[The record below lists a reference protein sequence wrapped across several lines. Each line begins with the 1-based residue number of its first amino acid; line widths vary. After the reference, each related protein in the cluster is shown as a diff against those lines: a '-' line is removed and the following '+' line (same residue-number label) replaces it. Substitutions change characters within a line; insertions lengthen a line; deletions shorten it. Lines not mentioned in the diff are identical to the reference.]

1 MNYEIEKKLYHVK
14 IVRKNNRNTYIR
26 INDNG
31 EIYVT
36 TNYLTPN
43 RKIIK
48 LLDQNKSK
56 IIKMLQNKER
66 QLQRSEQ
73 FYYLGKPYDIIF
85 EPVKQ
90 IIIQNSFIIVENEQ
104 KLHRWLKKQMKQLF
118 QERLNYCYQKFNEN
132 IPYPNLKIRTM
143 KTRWGVCNRQNNT
156 VTLNSKLME
165 YEIEQLDYV
174 IIHELSHFVHFDHS
188 KQFWNTVEKYDP
200 NYKQNRKKLKE

>member
-1 MNYEIEKKLYHVK
+1 
-14 IVRKNNRNTYIR
+14 
-26 INDNG
+26 
-31 EIYVT
+31 
-36 TNYLTPN
+36 
-43 RKIIK
+43 
-48 LLDQNKSK
+48 
-56 IIKMLQNKER
+56 MLQNKER

-118 QERLNYCYQKFNEN
+118 QERLNYCYQKFNDN

>member
-104 KLHRWLKKQMKQLF
+104 KLHRWLKNK
-118 QERLNYCYQKFNEN
+118 
-132 IPYPNLKIRTM
+132 
-143 KTRWGVCNRQNNT
+143 
-156 VTLNSKLME
+156 
-165 YEIEQLDYV
+165 
-174 IIHELSHFVHFDHS
+174 
-188 KQFWNTVEKYDP
+188 
-200 NYKQNRKKLKE
+200 